1 MEQKM
6 TKYEIECKLR
16 AVEGAMMR
24 QEMSESCWNA
34 ETVKLLELEK
44 AKLEKMLARMPSW
57 AVL

>member
-44 AKLEKMLARMPSW
+44 AKLEKMLAEMGE
-57 AVL
+57 